1 MQFKRAKRRGKE
13 TSVHE
18 TAVSLRDTERAC
30 SRAAGAAF
38 RGAQV
43 EPGGP
48 EAHERRPTDG
58 SRRHVCGLTR
68 PHLPPIYLCL
78 PHRPFTRA
86 FIAARAARREQS
98 TDGAPRGPACT
109 KSHRHRR
116 TNRAGIDRKIHHLR
130 APQSRRTVTSY
141 PILLRHVESPRG

>member
-1 MQFKRAKRRGKE
+1 MQFERARGRGKE
-13 TSVHE
+13 TSVRE

-43 EPGGP
+43 EHGGP
-48 EAHERRPTDG
+48 EAHERRPTGHDAMCAASPDHTYHLFIYVYLIG
-58 SRRHVCGLTR
+58 LLLELSLLHALRVVNNRRTG
-68 PHLPPIYLCL
+68 
-78 PHRPFTRA
+78 
-86 FIAARAARREQS
+86 
-98 TDGAPRGPACT
+98 PRGPACA

-141 PILLRHVESPRG
+141 SILLRHVELPRG